1 MPCCPRDCPETPAR
15 RDTTGMADGAR
26 SGSLTVVLCGA
37 GVSVAPPAAVPSWW
51 GFNQAVL
58 AELRRRFLTEHEP
71 PKRANA
77 ALRRLSLD
85 DLDVAEFSQL
95 VSDAF
100 AGATW
105 FEVLDALDGSSPNAN
120 HDALAA
126 WAGDGSLRAV
136 VTTNFDTLIERALHQ
151 GGVTFRVY
159 DALVD
164 DIPPRSESVFPVVK
178 LHGSAP
184 RRATLVDLAAQ
195 KRRGLHPV
203 WLDWLETTFA
213 TSAIIVAGFSGAD
226 LALGDDYLR
235 LKAASDRIPSL
246 SWLIRPGQEA
256 LEEAREAVRLVGP
269 RGRFVEGD
277 LPSAWSALGA
287 PDLSINHRVGRMD
300 DDARPDVA
308 SAIAAWLDN
317 PMVDADTCGLAL
329 TRLLE
334 AAGKRSAAQALRTSI
349 LARVRR
355 RLRGGLNLTGVTRAA
370 HQIGQLA
377 GDEPLARAEQAI
389 YCLGL
394 ASRGL
399 DAVLE
404 HLPEES
410 RSMVDVRLEVAHN
423 KATIMSNIAYFEV
436 LRGRLSDAS
445 SAIAEASKHTKLLD
459 GIRRTDHDS
468 AELEVTGAIAYLSD
482 DHDRARLVWKQSHD
496 LAVLTGNIRRAMTT
510 AANLDLMDRG
520 IPIRLPNSSDPSRP
534 SPG

>member
-1 MPCCPRDCPETPAR
+1 
-15 RDTTGMADGAR
+15 
-26 SGSLTVVLCGA
+26 
-37 GVSVAPPAAVPSWW
+37 
-51 GFNQAVL
+51 
-58 AELRRRFLTEHEP
+58 
-71 PKRANA
+71 
-77 ALRRLSLD
+77 
-85 DLDVAEFSQL
+85 
-95 VSDAF
+95 
-100 AGATW
+100 
-105 FEVLDALDGSSPNAN
+105 
-120 HDALAA
+120 
-126 WAGDGSLRAV
+126 
-136 VTTNFDTLIERALHQ
+136 
-151 GGVTFRVY
+151 
-159 DALVD
+159 
-164 DIPPRSESVFPVVK
+164 
-178 LHGSAP
+178 
-184 RRATLVDLAAQ
+184 
-195 KRRGLHPV
+195 
-203 WLDWLETTFA
+203 
-213 TSAIIVAGFSGAD
+213 
-226 LALGDDYLR
+226 
-235 LKAASDRIPSL
+235 
-246 SWLIRPGQEA
+246 
-256 LEEAREAVRLVGP
+256 
-269 RGRFVEGD
+269 
-277 LPSAWSALGA
+277 
-287 PDLSINHRVGRMD
+287 
-300 DDARPDVA
+300 
-308 SAIAAWLDN
+308 
-317 PMVDADTCGLAL
+317 MVDADTCGLAL